1 MNFHFSYYGWSK
13 QSNSS
18 LNDTFCP
25 DFSLLCLLIGHW
37 TAGAVIP
44 ILLHAKIECI
54 CVIRFC
60 FCPANSWNPFHGK
73 PRIRIDVV
81 AGCYFWKLKWKKC
94 IKIILPAWSF
104 FFSFVKLIWAQF
116 YSSFKKREKRNL
128 KFHGIFTFIRFTEW
142 SDDLHLWV
150 NVGGHCGHFPLP
162 YNLQLKTVFLSHTNH
177 FNHVYIIC
185 SDYEIKDDGK
195 GEKMPQFSFLGK
207 FALIVKIIL
216 HHFQVIFKFSLIW
229 YGTCKELL
237 KKNVYTKAINFAQTL
252 SIIS

>member
-1 MNFHFSYYGWSK
+1 MQNMLKKKHQWMLNFHFSYYGWSK

-18 LNDTFCP
+18 LNYTFCP

-104 FFSFVKLIWAQF
+104 FFLSSNWYELNSIPRLKKGRKEIW
-116 YSSFKKREKRNL
+116 N
-128 KFHGIFTFIRFTEW
+128 FTEF
-142 SDDLHLWV
+142 L
-150 NVGGHCGHFPLP
+150 PL
-162 YNLQLKTVFLSHTNH
+162 
-177 FNHVYIIC
+177 
-185 SDYEIKDDGK
+185 
-195 GEKMPQFSFLGK
+195 
-207 FALIVKIIL
+207 
-216 HHFQVIFKFSLIW
+216 
-229 YGTCKELL
+229 
-237 KKNVYTKAINFAQTL
+237 
-252 SIIS
+252 

>member
-1 MNFHFSYYGWSK
+1 MKKMYKN
-13 QSNSS
+13 N
-18 LNDTFCP
+18 
-25 DFSLLCLLIGHW
+25 I
-37 TAGAVIP
+37 AGM
-44 ILLHAKIECI
+44 
-54 CVIRFC
+54 
-60 FCPANSWNPFHGK
+60 
-73 PRIRIDVV
+73 
-81 AGCYFWKLKWKKC
+81 
-94 IKIILPAWSF
+94 II

-128 KFHGIFTFIRFTEW
+128 KFHGIFTLGFTEW

-162 YNLQLKTVFLSHTNH
+162 YNLQLKTVFLSHANH
-177 FNHVYIIC
+177 FNHVYIC

-195 GEKMPQFSFLGK
+195 GEKLPQFSFLGK
-207 FALIVKIIL
+207 FALIMKIVL
-216 HHFQVIFKFSLIW
+216 HHLQVIFKFSLIW